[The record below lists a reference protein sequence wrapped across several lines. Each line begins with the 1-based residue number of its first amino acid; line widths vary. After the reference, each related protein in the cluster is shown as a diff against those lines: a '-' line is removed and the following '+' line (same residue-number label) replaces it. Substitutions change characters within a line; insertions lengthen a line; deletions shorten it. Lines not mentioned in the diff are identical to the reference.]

1 MDFKPRRLLRILFF
15 AGAGLYPFLV
25 FLFLVVL
32 KAPVRIFSLFITA
45 FAMAAFLQATSK
57 KKRENQQPRRGV
69 RRAPIPV
76 ISL

>member
-1 MDFKPRRLLRILFF
+1 MMAFNPPGLLQILFF

-32 KAPVRIFSLFITA
+32 KAPVRIFSLFITV

-57 KKRENQQPRRGV
+57 KKRKINAA
-69 RRAPIPV
+69 APA